1 MTNLPVIT
9 GLGGVNPAGRSSGN
23 HSYRRIIFESL
34 SETEK
39 LETQL
44 ALASL
49 MGKISKQDGQWL
61 NESGEPVKADTHLKS
76 IGQEL
81 LNQTLIRK
89 LETNLFDP
97 QKVHFHSRMTVA
109 PDQKRGLIF
118 DLHRK
123 QIPGTIPPGWKI
135 KDSPTNPDMVSVEAV
150 DSFDIL
156 VDQFENTKVNSAGQ
170 LPTGFNPAH
179 FYQSRNHPRTLQMTV
194 YAASDAINSLGIEWD
209 LVNKH
214 VHPDQIGV
222 YAGSAMGQLDYY
234 GFGGLLQAKILGR
247 KVTAKQMPLGYAE
260 MPGDFINAY
269 LLGNLGSNGT
279 NVAACATFLYN
290 LRHAVRDI
298 QSGSHKVVIVGTSEA
313 PIFPES
319 IDGFVTMNAL
329 ADDESLRKLDNLSV
343 DQEIDHRR
351 ACRPF
356 SNNTGFTL
364 GESAQY
370 IVLFDE
376 KLALDLGANILGS
389 VNEVFIAADGYKK
402 SITSPGLGNYISM
415 AKATAATRNLIGE
428 KGLKQRSYVQA
439 HGTGTPQNRLTES
452 HILSQVAKTFK
463 VDNWPITAVKSYVGH
478 SVSTSAGDQ
487 MVSTLGVFNH
497 GVIPGILSINGVI
510 ADDVTRDRLDFLTK
524 HRDAGRENIDATII
538 NSKGFGGNNASAS
551 ILAPHFTKKMLE
563 KRYGKEALKDYYRR
577 NEKVKE
583 ATANYDRVT
592 SEGKNNVIYKFDNNV
607 LGSESIAISESS
619 ISINNIDNDI
629 SLEIEN
635 NYQDMSE

>member
-61 NESGEPVKADTHLKS
+61 NESGEPVKADTYLKS

-89 LETNLFDP
+89 LQTNLFDP

-583 ATANYDRVT
+583 ATANYDRMT